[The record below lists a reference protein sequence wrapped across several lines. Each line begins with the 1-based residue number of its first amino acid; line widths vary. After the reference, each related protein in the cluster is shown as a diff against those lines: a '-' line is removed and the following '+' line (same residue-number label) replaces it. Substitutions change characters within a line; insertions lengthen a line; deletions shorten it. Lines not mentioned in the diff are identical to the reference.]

1 MSDAEETVE
10 QQTPIPIDQNET
22 RSMWPFLVAAGV
34 IAVVILGIV
43 IATLVSPVE
52 NNVTDRDR
60 LAVAAGEF
68 IKSRSETGKYVPAVA
83 CKGFDENNSPLKIAG
98 STGSSINFDKLG
110 DPVVDGDKATAPVTY
125 SVDGAQSTSTWHFV
139 KENSRWLVCNS

>member
-52 NNVTDRDR
+52 KNVTDRDR
-60 LAVAAGEF
+60 LASAAVAF
-68 IKSRSETGKYVPAVA
+68 VQSRSDTGKYEPALA
-83 CKGFDENNSPLKIAG
+83 CKGFDENNSPLKIAAA
-98 STGSSINFDKLG
+98 TGGTISFDKLT
-110 DPVVDGDKATAPVTY
+110 DSAVDGDNATAQVTV
-125 SVDGAQSTSTWHFV
+125 STGGAQSTSTWHFTR
-139 KENSRWLVCNS
+139 ENSRWLVCNS